1 MPYIGTQAASTF
13 ASTIRDT
20 FTGDG
25 STTDFTLS
33 RNAVS
38 ENDLEVF
45 VGNVRQQP
53 ASAYTVS
60 ANTLAFTGTPAN
72 GEVIYVIHQA
82 GALQTVRADS
92 DFGSRD
98 FTITGNIS
106 MTNISNKY
114 E

>member
-1 MPYIGTQAASTF
+1 MPYIGTRAASNF
-13 ASTIRDT
+13 ASTIRDN

-38 ENDLEVF
+38 VNDLEVF

-53 ASAYTVS
+53 SSAYTVS
-60 ANTLAFTGTPAN
+60 GVTLSFTGTPAN

-82 GALQTVRADS
+82 GA
-92 DFGSRD
+92 
-98 FTITGNIS
+98 
-106 MTNISNKY
+106 
-114 E
+114 

>member
-1 MPYIGTQAASTF
+1 MPYIGTQAATTF

-60 ANTLAFTGTPAN
+60 ASTLSFTGPPAN
-72 GEVIYVIHQA
+72 
-82 GALQTVRADS
+82 
-92 DFGSRD
+92 
-98 FTITGNIS
+98 
-106 MTNISNKY
+106 
-114 E
+114 